1 VNSLY
6 SWPAGGKPGGGPGG
20 PPIAGGG
27 PPIVGG
33 GARPGIG
40 GGAAMLAE
48 NVGGGE
54 KSPTSVAMG
63 GGGGALRV
71 GMLYRSGA
79 GPLLG
84 GVMGTYA
91 ASSLY

>member
-1 VNSLY
+1 
-6 SWPAGGKPGGGPGG
+6 
-20 PPIAGGG
+20 
-27 PPIVGG
+27 
-33 GARPGIG
+33 
-40 GGAAMLAE
+40 MLAE

-84 GVMGTYA
+84 GAMGTYA